1 MKLWYRT
8 GTDDYMCGLP
18 IGTGRIAAMIVGD
31 GNSQRV
37 ALNHEWLW
45 RGTTRDRE
53 PPKSAH
59 LLPEARELLLS
70 GDLEQGTIRGND
82 AFGGGGGTSKT
93 NPCRVNPYQP
103 AGDLHISVEH
113 GDVTEYRRELDLET
127 AVARVTYEADGVQ
140 FRRECLAHIERDRVY
155 VRLTASA
162 PFSASFRL
170 SRVDDPDATIEHA
183 VGPDRLLLDGTFPE
197 GLSWRVQADIVGC
210 DGAAMATDDRI
221 RVVDAREVVLALN
234 VGASATGND
243 PAEECGPR
251 ADLDGGW
258 PALLD
263 SHVAAYR
270 QRHGCVSLDIEQPD
284 VDLPTDERIQAVRDG
299 IDDPLLP
306 ALYFQYG
313 RYLLVA
319 STAAADL
326 PPNLQGKWNESLNP
340 PWQADYHHDINLQMN
355 HWPAEPG
362 GLPETA
368 EALFR
373 FIERLT
379 PHAQRAA
386 RDIYGCRGV
395 WFPIQTDP
403 WGPCTPESY
412 GWAVWIGAASWLAQH
427 LWWHYEYG
435 LDLGFLRERAYPF
448 FKEVAAFYEDY
459 LVADEAGVLQAVPS
473 QSPENRIAGGG
484 DLPVTL
490 CVSATMDV
498 VLARDALTYAVS
510 ASEALGVDAEQR
522 TIWRDMLEHLP
533 DSKIGSRGQLLEW
546 NEEFEE
552 VEPSHRHLSHLIG
565 MFPGDSLDPEATPEL
580 WRAAE
585 RSLDLRLEAGGG
597 HTGWSRSWVACLY
610 ARLGRAA
617 DAWEHMCH
625 LISDFSTDTLLD
637 LHPPGVFQIDGNFG
651 GAAAVIEMLLQ
662 SYHGELHFLPALP
675 DAWPD
680 GSISG
685 LRARGGLTVGIEW
698 RGGALERATIES
710 FVDGECLI
718 THGAGLA
725 VLDEAG
731 RPVECE
737 MDGHRLRFATQA
749 GGRYAVTVRH

>member
-1 MKLWYRT
+1 
-8 GTDDYMCGLP
+8 
-18 IGTGRIAAMIVGD
+18 
-31 GNSQRV
+31 
-37 ALNHEWLW
+37 
-45 RGTTRDRE
+45 
-53 PPKSAH
+53 
-59 LLPEARELLLS
+59 
-70 GDLEQGTIRGND
+70 
-82 AFGGGGGTSKT
+82 
-93 NPCRVNPYQP
+93 
-103 AGDLHISVEH
+103 
-113 GDVTEYRRELDLET
+113 
-127 AVARVTYEADGVQ
+127 
-140 FRRECLAHIERDRVY
+140 
-155 VRLTASA
+155 
-162 PFSASFRL
+162 
-170 SRVDDPDATIEHA
+170 
-183 VGPDRLLLDGTFPE
+183 
-197 GLSWRVQADIVGC
+197 
-210 DGAAMATDDRI
+210 
-221 RVVDAREVVLALN
+221 
-234 VGASATGND
+234 
-243 PAEECGPR
+243 
-251 ADLDGGW
+251 
-258 PALLD
+258 
-263 SHVAAYR
+263 
-270 QRHGCVSLDIEQPD
+270 
-284 VDLPTDERIQAVRDG
+284 
-299 IDDPLLP
+299 
-306 ALYFQYG
+306 
-313 RYLLVA
+313 
-319 STAAADL
+319 
-326 PPNLQGKWNESLNP
+326 
-340 PWQADYHHDINLQMN
+340 MN

-412 GWAVWIGAASWLAQH
+412 GWAVWIGAAAWLAQH

-435 LDLGFLRERAYPF
+435 LDLDFLRERAYPF

-473 QSPENRIAGGG
+473 QSPENRIVGGG

-510 ASEALGVDAEQR
+510 ASEALGVDGEER
-522 TIWRDMLEHLP
+522 SIWREMLQHLP
-533 DSKIGSRGQLLEW
+533 DLKIGSRGQLLEW

-610 ARLGRAA
+610 ARLGRSA

-662 SYHGELHFLPALP
+662 SYHGELHLLPALP
-675 DAWPD
+675 ASWPD
-680 GSISG
+680 GSVSG

-710 FVDGECLI
+710 LVDGECLI
-718 THGAGLA
+718 KHGVGLA
-725 VLDEAG
+725 VHDDAG

-737 MDGHRLRFATQA
+737 VDGHRLRFATRA
-749 GGRYAVTVRH
+749 GARYAVLTQHS